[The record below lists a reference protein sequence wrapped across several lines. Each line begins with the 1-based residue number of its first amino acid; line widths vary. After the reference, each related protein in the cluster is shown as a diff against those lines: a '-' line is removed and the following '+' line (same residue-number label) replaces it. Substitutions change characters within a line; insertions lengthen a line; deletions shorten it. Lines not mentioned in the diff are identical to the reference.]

1 MEQLIESMKVLHAT
15 NFAFYLKIHFFHWNV
30 TGPNFPQYHKF
41 FQKLYEEIFDSVDS
55 VAEHIRAIEGYAPG
69 SFQRFKELSLIQ
81 DQIEVI
87 PASQMFN
94 QALSDNNTVII
105 ALKNS
110 YKLANAQGEVG
121 LANFLQDRIDTHK
134 KHGWMLRSTDGI
146 SSLAVDGANAV
157 SADMSGH
164 ISTTV

>member
-1 MEQLIESMKVLHAT
+1 
-15 NFAFYLKIHFFHWNV
+15 
-30 TGPNFPQYHKF
+30 
-41 FQKLYEEIFDSVDS
+41 
-55 VAEHIRAIEGYAPG
+55 
-69 SFQRFKELSLIQ
+69 
-81 DQIEVI
+81 
-87 PASQMFN
+87 MFN